1 MDRSG
6 RQDGPIEPPAD
17 PPGDPPIDPG
27 ALIEA
32 VAERAA
38 GHAAVE
44 LAIDPT
50 FPARIRLPEPP
61 FTAAVE
67 ALVAAAGP
75 VIELCCGRIERVGDA
90 GRRQVGLRVTVTG
103 DAALADVPP
112 EPWRALDG
120 RLRVEPPTAGRVTVH
135 GELWPPRVEEATPP
149 LPKRLVGRALV
160 VEDHPRVRA
169 MLVHAL
175 EGGGYVCDAAPS
187 FDEALRQ
194 LGARREGHALLLVD
208 GDLPTAPAPAAARVF
223 AELAAQRGTV
233 ALLMGPS
240 AGAAPSVD
248 KPLTRARLAAALAAI
263 TAARDAAPV
272 TARDPAARDAAPVT
286 TRDPAA
292 PDTAARDTTDA
303 AARPPHHV
311 APGRDP
317 ERPAPVV
324 HIALDPAL
332 ADLLPDFV
340 RNRAADVH
348 QLRAALAAGD
358 EATAR
363 RICHGIK
370 GCGGAFGFPRLSA
383 LGAAIGQEA
392 RAGRLATTGPAIDEL
407 DDLVTAIAAAVGVEL
422 TRE

>member
-135 GELWPPRVEEATPP
+135 GELWPPRVEEAAPP

-223 AELAAQRGTV
+223 AELAAQRGAV

-272 TARDPAARDAAPVT
+272 TTRDPAARDAAPGPPATPLPLTPPPATPPTPPPARHT
-286 TRDPAA
+286 TSRPAA
-292 PDTAARDTTDA
+292 TPSA
-303 AARPPHHV
+303 PP
-311 APGRDP
+311 PP
-317 ERPAPVV
+317 C